1 MKTYV
6 VRFSKI
12 AEKDI
17 DELKKRNDLKSL
29 NRIPKLISSIVE
41 NPFKG
46 LGKPEPLKYNLSGL
60 WS

>member
-1 MKTYV
+1 VKTYV